1 MEAHCSNALQV
12 ATFFSTHP
20 FARTV
25 IYLGLVRCHPQRE
38 VIRRQVKGRRQWWR
52 PMISLLI
59 KGDRGRFLK
68 HLQLFTLAESLAGVE
83 SLVAVPALMSHASL
97 SPERRAEL
105 GIEDALIRLSAGLE
119 AADDLIADLDGAL
132 VAANTQ

>member
-1 MEAHCSNALQV
+1 
-12 ATFFSTHP
+12 
-20 FARTV
+20 
-25 IYLGLVRCHPQRE
+25 
-38 VIRRQVKGRRQWWR
+38 
-52 PMISLLI
+52 MISLLI
-59 KGDRGRFLK
+59 KGDRGRFLE

-97 SPERRAEL
+97 AEL

>member
-1 MEAHCSNALQV
+1 
-12 ATFFSTHP
+12 
-20 FARTV
+20 
-25 IYLGLVRCHPQRE
+25 
-38 VIRRQVKGRRQWWR
+38 
-52 PMISLLI
+52 MISLLI